1 VHLRPIVTA
10 DAALPHQPF
19 GYAALR
25 AAAPSI
31 LLGAGAIALVIL
43 LAMHGLV
50 TGDTDLPG
58 SLALL
63 LAFTSVAAA
72 VAVLTLGVVRTEASR
87 QALRRMYEAARL
99 DALRDP
105 LTGLGNHRAFHEEFR
120 RQLEISARYR
130 VPMALLLVDLDD
142 FKAVNDAAGHAS
154 GDALLLEMRRLMIGT
169 LRRADLAFRIGGD
182 EFAVLMPHTD
192 GEEALV
198 VARRLLA
205 AALEFRGASGSSG
218 FSASFS
224 FSGGISAYP
233 ASARDQR
240 RLHAQADAALYW
252 SKAHGRT
259 MIELFD
265 PDRHRNL
272 SVLGTRLELSEGVSG
287 AIERRALRPVF
298 QPIVDV
304 LSGRILGY
312 EGLIRPLPDSGFADA
327 GILFEAAEVSGRQV
341 ELDWTCIDVVLGRSG
356 LLPPDSILSLNISPK
371 TLEAPEFSLADF
383 LRRLERH
390 GFSRH
395 RLVLELTERG
405 TISDLAR
412 LRDRLEACQRVG
424 IRVAA
429 DDLGSGN
436 AGIRLL
442 SEIQFDVVKIDLSL
456 VQAGPHRETSLSV
469 LRSMT
474 ELARGNGAWVI
485 AEGIETPEQLLMVR
499 DLGIAA
505 AQGYLLGP
513 PGDAVPGGSIDVASL
528 LVQDDWLRR
537 LARSPESLRT
547 LPRVSRTG

>member
-1 VHLRPIVTA
+1 MQVRTPLTAEGVAPGQALRLTT
-10 DAALPHQPF
+10 
-19 GYAALR
+19 LR
-25 AAAPSI
+25 AAAP
-31 LLGAGAIALVIL
+31 AIALGLIVIAIVVLLALRALATGSKDAVGSAAIL
-43 LAMHGLV
+43 LAYAV
-50 TGDTDLPG
+50 
-58 SLALL
+58 
-63 LAFTSVAAA
+63 VAAGIGLMV
-72 VAVLTLGVVRTEASR
+72 VALVRDEASR
-87 QALRRMYEAARL
+87 QALRRLYEAARL

-120 RQLEISARYR
+120 RQLEIAARYR
-130 VPMALLLVDLDD
+130 VPLALLLIDLDD
-142 FKAVNDAAGHAS
+142 FKSVNDAAGHAS
-154 GDALLLEMRRLMIGT
+154 GDALLLEMRRLMMGT

-192 GEEALV
+192 AEDALV

-205 AALEFRGASGSSG
+205 AALEFRASSG
-218 FSASFS
+218 FSAAFS

-259 MIELFD
+259 MIERYD

-272 SVLGTRLELSEGVSG
+272 SVLGTRLELSEGVAG

-304 LSGRILGY
+304 DSGRILGY
-312 EGLIRPLPDSGFADA
+312 EGLVRPLPDSGFADA

-341 ELDWTCIDVVLGRSG
+341 ELDWTCIEVVLGRAG
-356 LLPPDSILSLNISPK
+356 LLPPDCILSVNMSPR
-371 TLEAPEFSLADF
+371 TLEAPEFSLAEL
-383 LRRLERH
+383 LRRLVRH
-390 GFSRH
+390 GLPPE
-395 RLVLELTERG
+395 RLVIELTERG
-405 TISDLAR
+405 AISDLTR
-412 LRDRLEACQRVG
+412 LRDHLEACQRVG
-424 IRVAA
+424 IRAAA

-442 SEIQFDVVKIDLSL
+442 SEIQFDIVKIDLSL

-485 AEGIETPEQLLMVR
+485 AEGIETPEQLRMVR
-499 DLGIAA
+499 NLGIAA

-513 PGDAVPGGSIDVASL
+513 PGDAMAGGSIDLAPL

-537 LARSPESLRT
+537 LARSPEA
-547 LPRVSRTG
+547 PRRIPRASHSGT